1 MRNKII
7 IYLFFTIA
15 FTQVLI
21 AQTRVEKK
29 YGGYGHILSTT
40 EYTNLGGGREQVVL
54 KNLGFSEAKVLS
66 TTIYFTVNGKMEG
79 EYKYYSLS
87 NLIDH
92 FIYKNGLLN
101 GDYLRYHENGKIQY
115 KGQYVNGKKE
125 GSFLSYYF
133 EGVLINEGR
142 YINDNKEGD
151 WKYYH
156 KNGRINTSGICSED
170 KKQGIWRRYF
180 ENGTLESVT
189 KYIDGEADK
198 SFVSNEAVSTPCP
211 NPKKLMGLSMYIDSK
226 QRDPNPQGPN
236 GQYDWK
242 WQRKMFEAA
251 CVDAI
256 KDSEEEIGR
265 KISSMMKQHEAK
277 LEVNNTKFD
286 VSNGNIIK
294 FAVNL
299 KFDEFLIWMAK
310 WKVDFNKVDVTDGR
324 TVLDYVSDQIIR
336 NKGLPQEPVLKGYYN
351 MIKKAGGKH
360 KYEL

>member
-1 MRNKII
+1 MKYKIAF
-7 IYLFFTIA
+7 YLFFTIVFPLA
-15 FTQVLI
+15 LN
-21 AQTRVEKK
+21 AQTRIEKK
-29 YGGYGHILSTT
+29 FNVYGEIMSTT
-40 EYTNLGGGREQVVL
+40 AYTKLGGGKEQVII
-54 KNLGFSEAKVLS
+54 KNLAFSEDRVLS
-66 TTIYFTVNGKMEG
+66 TTIYFTLNGKMDG
-79 EYKYYSLS
+79 VYKYYSGSDL
-87 NLIDH
+87 LH
-92 FIYKNGLLN
+92 HHIYKNGFLN
-101 GDYLRYHENGKIQY
+101 GDYLSYHNNGKIQY

-125 GSFLSYYF
+125 GLFLSYYF
-133 EGVLINEGR
+133 EGVLIHEGK
-142 YINDNKEGD
+142 YINDNEEGE

-156 KNGRINTSGICSED
+156 KNGRINTSGICSKD

-198 SFVSNEAVSTPCP
+198 SFVSNETVSTPCP
-211 NPKKLMGLSMYIDSK
+211 NPKKLIGLSMYVSSK
-226 QRDPNPQGPN
+226 ERDPQPQGPN

-251 CVDAI
+251 CVDAN

-265 KISSMMKQHEAK
+265 KISSMMKQYEDK
-277 LEVNNTKFD
+277 LEVNNTTFD

-299 KFDEFLIWMAK
+299 KFDEFLIWMTK
-310 WKVDFNKVDVTDGR
+310 WKVDFNKVDATDGR
-324 TVLDYVSDQIIR
+324 TVLDYITSQIES
-336 NKGLPQEPVLKGYYN
+336 NKGLASEPVLKRYYD